1 MARRDLSGVVD
12 FSVLERFAAHD
23 DAVIEEVLNLF
34 REQAQMWSRLLKPS
48 GAAWRDAAHT
58 VKGAASGIGAIELA
72 DACEAAEA
80 SPDELSAPALAR
92 AAGAVDGPIADVAAH
107 AGQELAHALPEA
119 SRAATECGARGS
131 PEH

>member
-80 SPDELSAPALAR
+80 SPDELSAPALSRLHDALDR
-92 AAGAVDGPIADVAAH
+92 ALADIAAYQHEKMLQSLRSPI
-107 AGQELAHALPEA
+107 
-119 SRAATECGARGS
+119 
-131 PEH
+131 